1 ESAGVVAEG
10 QVHVAGHPAAGVG
23 VHDRGARVPGDQG
36 GLQSIGQRLAADC
49 CADQCPGAVV
59 QVVPLGGGVGVAVLD
74 RLPAA
79 TLGLDLQCALPG
91 VQVGAG
97 ADLEPTAPA
106 PGVGVVG
113 EQLGGIEVHRLVVER
128 APALDVE
135 PRQGAVQLPGAGQA
149 GCGRYQ

>member
-1 ESAGVVAEG
+1 EG
-10 QVHVAGHPAAGVG
+10 QVHVAGHPAAGVQ

-36 GLQSIGQRLAADC
+36 GLQAVGQPLAADC
-49 CADQCPGAVV
+49 RADQCPGTAV

-79 TLGLDLQCALPG
+79 ALGLDLQCGLPG

-97 ADLEPTAPA
+97 ADLEPAAPA

-113 EQLGGIEVHRLVVER
+113 EQLGGVEVHRLVVER
-128 APALDVE
+128 APTLDLE
-135 PRQGAVQLPGAGQA
+135 HRQGAVQLPGEGQEV
-149 GCGRYQ
+149 C